1 MKTKDLFK
9 ERKLIETSVVE
20 MADAHCHLD
29 LIQDFNVIKNS
40 MDMGVK
46 TIITNGVDRRS
57 NMKSL
62 QIADNRRIFAA
73 LGVDPEHSAAA
84 GDDELELNIDL
95 IKSNRG
101 RIVAIGEI
109 GLDYKKAVS
118 PNLMERQRTIFSKFL
133 KLAKDLNM
141 PVCVHSRDALDEV
154 LSMIGESGNDR
165 VHIHF
170 FEGNAQQVKEIERR
184 GYMISVPPVKSDKRM
199 KAIREIAIDN
209 IMAESD
215 APIVGEA
222 PVSVK
227 RSIEM
232 VAEAKMISFESAAG
246 ALTLNTKR
254 FFGIHAKEGLARS

>member
-84 GDDELELNIDL
+84 GDDELEEWLKARGSLSSDDAERWLTRLRSVSQALLRASIDEL
-95 IKSNRG
+95 EELRRRRRYFDDRLEN
-101 RIVAIGEI
+101 
-109 GLDYKKAVS
+109 
-118 PNLMERQRTIFSKFL
+118 
-133 KLAKDLNM
+133 
-141 PVCVHSRDALDEV
+141 ALDV
-154 LSMIGESGNDR
+154 LESS
-165 VHIHF
+165 
-170 FEGNAQQVKEIERR
+170 ERPHR
-184 GYMISVPPVKSDKRM
+184 
-199 KAIREIAIDN
+199 
-209 IMAESD
+209 
-215 APIVGEA
+215 
-222 PVSVK
+222 
-227 RSIEM
+227 
-232 VAEAKMISFESAAG
+232 
-246 ALTLNTKR
+246 
-254 FFGIHAKEGLARS
+254 